1 MADDSG
7 PEEDDSG
14 PRADNG
20 GPQGDRSGPDRDRS
34 EPRRDRS
41 GPEEDDGGPQGDST
55 YGTLLRD
62 ARRLLPRI
70 TAVRREIHRAPELGA
85 TLPRTQ
91 RTVLREL
98 SGLPLTVTTGDRLT
112 SVTATLTGAR
122 PGRTILLRADMDAL
136 PQTEETGLDFASLT
150 PGVMHA
156 CGHDTHTAM
165 LLGAARLLATRRE
178 RLAGRVVFMF
188 QPAEEV
194 CGGAQPMI
202 EEGVLE
208 TPDGGTVDAAF
219 ALHITTRHPSGTVH
233 LRPGPQS
240 AAADMLAITVHGR
253 GAHAAAP
260 QRGLDPVPV
269 ACEIVQ
275 ALQTMV
281 TRTVNVFEPAVLTV
295 TRVTA
300 GTASNIIPD
309 TAEIAGTFRTLSDA
323 TRKKVRDGI
332 VRVADG
338 VAAAHGLTADVELPD
353 VTPVVVNDPGFTDLV
368 TRAATELL
376 GPGRVRLLPHPIM
389 AAEDFA
395 FVLER
400 VPGAMAFLGACP
412 PGQTAGQA
420 PDNHSRRVVHDEKA
434 LAVGAAVHGAVALS
448 YLSA

>member
-1 MADDSG
+1 MGDDS
-7 PEEDDSG
+7 D
-14 PRADNG
+14 
-20 GPQGDRSGPDRDRS
+20 
-34 EPRRDRS
+34 
-41 GPEEDDGGPQGDST
+41 
-55 YGTLLRD
+55 GTLLED

-70 TAVRREIHRAPELGA
+70 IAVRREIHRAPELGR

-91 RTVLREL
+91 NTVLREL
-98 SGLPLTVTTGDRLT
+98 SGLPLAVATGDRLT
-112 SVTATLTGAR
+112 SVTATLSGAR
-122 PGRTILLRADMDAL
+122 PGRTVLLRADMDAL
-136 PQTEETGLDFASLT
+136 PRTEETGLDFASRT

-165 LLGAARLLATRRE
+165 LLGAARLLAARRE

-188 QPAEEV
+188 QPAEEI
-194 CGGAQPMI
+194 CEGARPMI

-208 TPDGGTVDAAF
+208 TADGRPVDAAF
-219 ALHITTRHPSGTVH
+219 ALHITTRHASGTLH

-281 TRTVNVFEPAVLTV
+281 TRTVSVFEPAVLTV

-323 TRKKVRDGI
+323 TREKVRAGI

-338 VAAAHGLTADVELPD
+338 VAAAHGLTASVDLPD
-353 VTPVVVNDPGFTDLV
+353 VTPVVANDPGFTDLV
-368 TRAATELL
+368 TRAAAELL
-376 GPGRVRLLPHPIM
+376 GPGQVHPLPHPIM

-395 FVLER
+395 FVLQR

-412 PGQTAGQA
+412 PGQAAGQV
-420 PDNHSRRVVHDEKA
+420 PDNHAGRVVYDEQA
-434 LAVGAAVHGAVALS
+434 LAVGAAVHSAVALS
-448 YLSA
+448 CLTA